1 MKLGGR
7 DALRHFQ
14 RPDPALAGTL
24 IYGADAMRV
33 SLRRQELLK
42 ALLGD
47 NAEEEMRLTRL
58 NGGDL
63 RRDAALL
70 NDAVKE
76 RGFFGGQRAVF
87 VSDATDAGA
96 DAVRAALEDW
106 QPGDATI
113 VVTAGSLAAR
123 SALRGL
129 FEKHPNAAA
138 VAVYDDPPSR
148 EEIEGLL
155 AKSGLKGVDGDAMR
169 DLSALATSLDPGDF
183 AQTVEKLALYKLGD
197 STPVTGADIAAC
209 APATIEA
216 DIDDAL
222 HLVAEARVA
231 EIAQIMNRLEG
242 QGVTPVSL
250 CITAARHFRA
260 LHSAASHP
268 NGPDAGLSA
277 VRPPVFGKRRDRMAR
292 QARALG
298 LHKTET
304 ALSILMDADLD
315 LRSSRPVPA
324 RATVERA
331 LIRIAMLART

>member
-1 MKLGGR
+1 MSVGVGVGRARDEGRRPGGG
-7 DALRHFQ
+7 
-14 RPDPALAGTL
+14 PAEGDEA
-24 IYGADAMRV
+24 AVRSASPQVRRSAAPRRVRARV
-33 SLRRQELLK
+33 SVDRRAGEDGERELDP
-42 ALLGD
+42 G
-47 NAEEEMRLTRL
+47 
-58 NGGDL
+58 
-63 RRDAALL
+63 
-70 NDAVKE
+70 V
-76 RGFFGGQRAVF
+76 
-87 VSDATDAGA
+87 
-96 DAVRAALEDW
+96 VRAADPQAVAGELELVR
-106 QPGDATI
+106 GR
-113 VVTAGSLAAR
+113 VVALAAG
-123 SALRGL
+123 AGAGL
-129 FEKHPNAAA
+129 GAAID
-138 VAVYDDPPSR
+138 VVG
-148 EEIEGLL
+148 EGRVVQ
-155 AKSGLKGVDGDAMR
+155 GN
-169 DLSALATSLDPGDF
+169 LDP
-183 AQTVEKLALYKLGD
+183 TVLL
-197 STPVTGADIAAC
+197 SN
-209 APATIEA
+209 PATIEA